1 MRLKLAGAAR
11 LIVSFRTWQHP
22 ALLLAV
28 GGLARCTS
36 SSGPNLA
43 PCSGAV
49 TLTPSSGLTPTLVW
63 TPNCLVD
70 QVTVEENIAPSAG
83 GPQPRWIIQSQTTG
97 QGTPSPLRYG
107 DVPAPMQVVLSAAAL
122 VAGHQYR
129 VHVSGGGTV
138 VGTAVFT
145 P

>member
-1 MRLKLAGAAR
+1 
-11 LIVSFRTWQHP
+11 VSFRTWQRA
-22 ALLLAV
+22 ALVLV
-28 GGLARCTS
+28 VSGLARCTS

-43 PCSGAV
+43 PCTGAV
-49 TLTPSSGLTPTLVW
+49 TVMPSSGLTPNLVW

-83 GPQPRWIIQSQTTG
+83 GPQPRWIIQSRTTG

-107 DVPAPMQVVLSAAAL
+107 DVPASMQEVLSAAAL

-129 VHVSGGGTV
+129 VSVLGGGMV

>member
-1 MRLKLAGAAR
+1 
-11 LIVSFRTWQHP
+11 VSSPTWQRAVLVL
-22 ALLLAV
+22 AL

-36 SSGPNLA
+36 SSGLSLA
-43 PCSGAV
+43 ACSGAV
-49 TLTPSSGLTPTLVW
+49 TVTPTSDLAPTLAW
-63 TPNCLVD
+63 APNCFVD
-70 QVTVEENIAPSAG
+70 QVTVEESIAPSAG

-107 DVPAPMQVVLSAAAL
+107 DVPARMKEVLSAQPL
-122 VAGHQYR
+122 VTGHQYR
-129 VHVSGGGTV
+129 ISVSGGATV